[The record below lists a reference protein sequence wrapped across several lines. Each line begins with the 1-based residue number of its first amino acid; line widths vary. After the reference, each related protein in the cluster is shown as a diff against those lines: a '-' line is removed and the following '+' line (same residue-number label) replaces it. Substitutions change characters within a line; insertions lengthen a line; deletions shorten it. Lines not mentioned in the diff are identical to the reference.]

1 MILKEK
7 EKWLALEDV
16 MLNKKKQK
24 GTKWLELEEAL
35 FKWFCQVSFLFS
47 NKLVQKC

>member
-7 EKWLALEDV
+7 EKWPALEDI

-35 FKWFCQVSFLFS
+35 FKWFCQVKLF
-47 NKLVQKC
+47 VF